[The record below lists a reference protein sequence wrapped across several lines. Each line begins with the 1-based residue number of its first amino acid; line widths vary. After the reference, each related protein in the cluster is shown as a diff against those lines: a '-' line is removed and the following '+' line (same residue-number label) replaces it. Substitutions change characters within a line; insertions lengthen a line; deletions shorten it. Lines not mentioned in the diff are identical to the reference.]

1 VSTDEEEPVPEEESV
16 EAGVEAGV
24 EGEESRDIEGD
35 EEKTEE
41 SEEIEEV
48 EQEVV
53 EEFAKEEEFERETME
68 EGIVE
73 ERIYTIP
80 LSKAW
85 VSPRKKRAPRAVRI
99 LKGFITR
106 HMKPESI
113 TISGE
118 VNERIWRRGIQKP
131 PRKIRVRA
139 AKDQD
144 GKVSVYLAEAD

>member
-1 VSTDEEEPVPEEESV
+1 MSMNEEEPVLEEESE
-16 EAGVEAGV
+16 EAGVES
-24 EGEESRDIEGD
+24 EESRDIEGD
-35 EEKTEE
+35 EEETEE

-53 EEFAKEEEFERETME
+53 EESTQEEEFERETVE

-113 TISGE
+113 SISGE

-139 AKDQD
+139 AKDED

>member
-1 VSTDEEEPVPEEESV
+1 MSTDEQEPILDEETE
-16 EAGVEAGV
+16 EAGVEDR
-24 EGEESRDIEGD
+24 ESRDIEGD
-35 EEKTEE
+35 EEETEE

-53 EEFAKEEEFERETME
+53 EEFAEEEEFERETME

-80 LSKAW
+80 LGKAW

-99 LKGFITR
+99 LKGFIAQ

-139 AKDQD
+139 AKDED

>member
-1 VSTDEEEPVPEEESV
+1 MSTDEEPIPIPEK
-16 EAGVEAGV
+16 EAEEAGV
-24 EGEESRDIEGD
+24 EGGESRDIEG
-35 EEKTEE
+35 EEETEE

-53 EEFAKEEEFERETME
+53 EEFAETEEFERETME

-139 AKDQD
+139 AKDED

>member
-1 VSTDEEEPVPEEESV
+1 MSTDEEPIPEK
-16 EAGVEAGV
+16 EAEEAGV
-24 EGEESRDIEGD
+24 EGEESRDIEG
-35 EEKTEE
+35 EEETEE

-53 EEFAKEEEFERETME
+53 EEFAEEEEFERETME

-73 ERIYTIP
+73 ERIYTVP
-80 LSKAW
+80 LGKAW

-113 TISGE
+113 SISGE

-139 AKDQD
+139 AKDED